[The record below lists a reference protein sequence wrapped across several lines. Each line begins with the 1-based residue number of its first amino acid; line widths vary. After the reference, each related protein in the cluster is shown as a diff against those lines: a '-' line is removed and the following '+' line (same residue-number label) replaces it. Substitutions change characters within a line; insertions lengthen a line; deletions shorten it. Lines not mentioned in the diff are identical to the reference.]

1 MASPPVG
8 YDESNVTVAV
18 TNLRLPGTSGPVTTL
33 TDAGILDRGLREIL
47 DYEVSIALLTCE
59 L

>member
-1 MASPPVG
+1 
-8 YDESNVTVAV
+8 VTVAV

-47 DYEVSIALLTCE
+47 DYEVRIALLTCKF
-59 L
+59 